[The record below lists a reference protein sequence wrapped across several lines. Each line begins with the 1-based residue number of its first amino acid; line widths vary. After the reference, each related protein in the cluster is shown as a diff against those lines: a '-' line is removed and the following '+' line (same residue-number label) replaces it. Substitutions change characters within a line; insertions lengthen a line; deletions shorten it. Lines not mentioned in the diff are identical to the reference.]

1 MSGLSTFLISLLDL
15 PQIILN
21 KKDFIQ
27 NMKTISAPGLLI
39 YNKGRNN
46 IRCQKVNMK
55 KFHRITLYFLLWLHF
70 AAFAIVL
77 NVLNIDW
84 SVTSLAN
91 GVAVIIFL
99 GILQGSVL
107 EIPVQSIATL
117 IVGGH
122 KRQNKKCSSEGL
134 TVILNYNLLATS
146 RGDIEECFQSM
157 HCAFMRNLDQ
167 NVSAVLLSA
176 TNDAELKRYEL
187 DMRNKYRSLIY
198 FELFH
203 EGVLFSERDW
213 EKIDVHRLQK
223 IWLNFIHIEPLEFLY
238 CHLDGI
244 CEKFIREF
252 MVIHR
257 VSRVLK
263 KCGQYQDLML
273 LSDGHLT
280 AFSYCDTD
288 YYGKSAREY
297 GEPLFEPSSDVNNIQ
312 NRKFDYTLVL
322 DSDTGVP
329 AGTVQKL
336 LQIAAAHPNSG
347 IIQPA
352 IKLQCSESDTI
363 FMQLETSRQNIYEP
377 ITNAMTSILEQSS
390 FYGKG
395 LIKNRIYIDNVI
407 GSEEKLIERVPVDVI
422 SHDTFEAAILKPLYA
437 GSVYLTEAPC
447 HNYVTWNIRERRW
460 NRGEILLAM
469 YFWPN
474 MFGRPMRLLQRL
486 FQGKC
491 YNKIQLRTKTSLDF
505 VTSYIAHSALRNM
518 FMKPLLFVYICIHYG
533 VKMHYDYTPIII
545 IMFLVV
551 VFPKFATCT
560 RQNIK
565 CVILETI
572 GSICQFTPEAIV
584 GIVRILRAWV
594 ANIGINLHWVPQRTV
609 EEEFKKSNPLLS
621 SFRHLWGYSL
631 LAMVLGVLVVLFFQ
645 EAVLLLVMI
654 ATLFCLP
661 FFTSATSLKVQ
672 LRCGDRR
679 VHDHVASFQ
688 GTTAC

>member
-1 MSGLSTFLISLLDL
+1 
-15 PQIILN
+15 
-21 KKDFIQ
+21 
-27 NMKTISAPGLLI
+27 
-39 YNKGRNN
+39 
-46 IRCQKVNMK
+46 MK
-55 KFHRITLYFLLWLHF
+55 KVYRIIIYFLAWLLF
-70 AAFAIVL
+70 AVIAIVL

-84 SVTSLAN
+84 SATSLAN

-99 GILQGSVL
+99 GIVQGSVL

-122 KRQNKKCSSEGL
+122 KRHNKKCSSDGL
-134 TVILNYNLLATS
+134 TLILNYNLLATTKA
-146 RGDIEECFQSM
+146 DIEECFQSM
-157 HCAFMRNLDQ
+157 HRAFMGNLNV

-176 TNDAELKRYEL
+176 TNDPELKRYEL
-187 DMRNKYRSLIY
+187 EMRNKYRSLIY

-203 EGVLFSERDW
+203 EGVLFSEREM
-213 EKIDVHRLQK
+213 EKIDVNRLQH

-273 LSDGHLT
+273 LSDGRLT
-280 AFSYCDTD
+280 AFTYCDMD
-288 YYGKSAREY
+288 YYGKLGRAY
-297 GEPLFEPSSDVNNIQ
+297 GEPLFEPSSDVNNIL

-329 AGTVQKL
+329 TGTVYQL

-352 IKLQCSESDTI
+352 IKFHCSESDTI
-363 FMQLETSRQNIYEP
+363 FMQLETSRQNIFEP
-377 ITNAMTSILEQSS
+377 ITNAITSILEQSS
-390 FYGKG
+390 FFGKG

-447 HNYVTWNIRERRW
+447 YNYITWNIRERRW
-460 NRGEILLAM
+460 NRGEILLAL
-469 YFWPN
+469 YFWPTF
-474 MFGRPMRLLQRL
+474 FGIPMRLLQRL
-486 FQGKC
+486 FQGKG

-518 FMKPLLFVYICIHYG
+518 LMKPLLLIYICIHYG

-545 IMFLVV
+545 VMFLVII
-551 VFPKFATCT
+551 FPKFATCT
-560 RQNIK
+560 RHNIK
-565 CVILETI
+565 PVILETI
-572 GSICQFTPEAIV
+572 GSIMQFTPEAVV
-584 GIVRILRAWV
+584 GIVRIFRAWI
-594 ANIGINLHWVPQRTV
+594 ANIGLNFHWVPQRTI

-631 LAMVLGVLVVLFFQ
+631 LAMVIGVLVVLFVQ
-645 EAVLLLVMI
+645 YALLLLVMLV
-654 ATLFCLP
+654 TLFCLP
-661 FFTSATSLKVQ
+661 IFTGVTSLKTQ
-672 LRCGDRR
+672 LHCRSNR
-679 VHDHVASFQ
+679 VHDYEESFRA
-688 GTTAC
+688 TTP